1 MAWTEMACV
10 HHMGNFLVEP
20 FILLENTGS
29 REAGCLAEACTS
41 DENWVHIKGVL
52 RTFQFYISKLLY
64 FSFSIKCNKDWG
76 VQNSDK
82 IFSVFVDFNF
92 I

>member
-10 HHMGNFLVEP
+10 HHMGNFLVKP

-29 REAGCLAEACTS
+29 WEAGCLAEACAC

-52 RTFQFYISKLLY
+52 RTF
-64 FSFSIKCNKDWG
+64 
-76 VQNSDK
+76 
-82 IFSVFVDFNF
+82 
-92 I
+92 